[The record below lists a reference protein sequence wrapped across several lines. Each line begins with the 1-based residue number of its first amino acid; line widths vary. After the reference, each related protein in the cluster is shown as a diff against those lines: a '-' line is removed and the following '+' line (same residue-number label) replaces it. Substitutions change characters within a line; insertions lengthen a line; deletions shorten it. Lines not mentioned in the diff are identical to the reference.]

1 MCLPPDVPRSL
12 RTVFRA
18 LLTSRRQSR
27 KAPRPAEAA
36 NAVARRAATV
46 ARRAAT
52 VASAFRTLSQV
63 TTTTDKPTPSS
74 SPSSSFAPC
83 LLAISP
89 VSYCERSVDV
99 CRIHSPSHALCF
111 TNSLVLP
118 PHGVLCKQSLQGR
131 PPLNGAGAEAP
142 RRGRSERSGGAKTQR
157 RH

>member
-27 KAPRPAEAA
+27 KARKPAEAA
-36 NAVARRAATV
+36 NAVARRAATGS
-46 ARRAAT
+46 
-52 VASAFRTLSQV
+52 SAFRTLSQV

-99 CRIHSPSHALCF
+99 CGIHSPSHALCF

>member
-18 LLTSRRQSR
+18 PLRSRRQSR
-27 KAPRPAEAA
+27 KARKPAEAA
-36 NAVARRAATV
+36 NAV

-131 PPLNGAGAEAP
+131 TPLNGAGAEAP